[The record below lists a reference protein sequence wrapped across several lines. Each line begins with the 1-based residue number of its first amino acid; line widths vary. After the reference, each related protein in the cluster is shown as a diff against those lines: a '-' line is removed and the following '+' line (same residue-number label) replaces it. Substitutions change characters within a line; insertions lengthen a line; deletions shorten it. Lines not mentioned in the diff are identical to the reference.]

1 MCDFCK
7 IIKKE
12 LDTDIVYET
21 ERNIVFLDYAP
32 INEGHVLI
40 CPKLHADSIVDMPAE
55 TLAEICELIK
65 KIVKVYEKEYGA
77 KGYSV
82 MQNGGECC
90 EYGHFHV
97 HVFPRYSEDGFGWT
111 DSGKEY
117 EHSSRVAALV
127 RTAFEA

>member
-12 LDTDIVYET
+12 LATQVVYET
-21 ERNIVFLDYAP
+21 EQNIAFLDYAP

-40 CPKLHADSIVDMPAE
+40 CPKIHAASIVDMPAE
-55 TLAEICELIK
+55 TLAEIAEIIK
-65 KIVKVYEKEYGA
+65 KIVVLYEKEYGA

-97 HVFPRYSEDGFGWT
+97 HIFPRYPDDGFGWT

-117 EHSSRVAALV
+117 AHSESVAEKI
-127 RTAFEA
+127 RRAFE

>member
-12 LDTDIVYET
+12 LATDIVYET
-21 ERNIVFLDYAP
+21 EKNIIFLDYAP

-40 CPKLHADSIVDMPAE
+40 CPKIHAASIVDMPAD
-55 TLAEICELIK
+55 TLAEIGELIK
-65 KIVKVYEKEYGA
+65 KVVGVYQKEYGA
-77 KGYSV
+77 KSYSV

-97 HVFPRYSEDGFGWT
+97 HVFPRYEGDGFGWT
-111 DSGKEY
+111 DAGKEH
-117 EHSSRVAALV
+117 EHSERVAEIL
-127 RTAFEA
+127 RKAF